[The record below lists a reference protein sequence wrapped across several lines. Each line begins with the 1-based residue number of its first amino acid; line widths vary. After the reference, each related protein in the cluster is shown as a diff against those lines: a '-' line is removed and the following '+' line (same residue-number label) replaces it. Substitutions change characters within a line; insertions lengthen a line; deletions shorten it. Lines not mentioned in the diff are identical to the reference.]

1 MKKTPFVTLEK
12 VQEIAEEYPTP
23 FHLDDEKGIRENAQA
38 LKLSLIHIFFI
49 THDIAVMRKVADRL
63 IVMKEGRFLGEG
75 TYEELLAEQKEGYIR
90 ELIGASFIFKP

>member
-1 MKKTPFVTLEK
+1 ML
-12 VQEIAEEYPTP
+12 
-23 FHLDDEKGIRENAQA
+23 
-38 LKLSLIHIFFI
+38 FI
-49 THDIAVMRKVADRL
+49 THDIAVMPPSWRIAL